1 MPWCRYRSQYLCD
14 LKDPKPYDCYLCTLN
29 RFVDTF
35 EKLVEAIE
43 KLAEA
48 VESHN
53 YENEDEDD

>member
-35 EKLVEAIE
+35 EKLIEVIE
-43 KLAEA
+43 KLTET
-48 VESHN
+48 VESLN
-53 YENEDEDD
+53 ENESEND